1 MELKVQKSKVKKKK
15 IALNVSKS
23 SDCALNFLPVLVGV
37 HLLGGHDLEVDL
49 LVEVVGVE
57 EGVAGGAHRLR
68 EGGAVVA
75 VADVAHRAIGGQEC
89 GGHLKEGLV
98 YM

>member
-1 MELKVQKSKVKKKK
+1 MIQYLLKSCKNYVGP
-15 IALNVSKS
+15 
-23 SDCALNFLPVLVGV
+23 LNFLFPVLVGV

-57 EGVAGGAHRLR
+57 EGVAGGAYRLR

-75 VADVAHRAIGGQEC
+75 VADVAHRAVGSQEGG
-89 GGHLKEGLV
+89 GNLKAGLV
-98 YM
+98 YYM

>member
-1 MELKVQKSKVKKKK
+1 MTKV
-15 IALNVSKS
+15 ALIVSKS
-23 SDCALNFLPVLVGV
+23 YSRSKELGALNFLPVLVGV

-57 EGVAGGAHRLR
+57 EGVAGGTHRLR